1 MSVNYKRLKD
11 VLLFVVFTKV
21 RERDLFDL
29 MSDRI
34 TSWEEILSK
43 YYFKFCFKNRQK
55 IYSVALNVNR
65 VVNPVNWVP
74 EIHKTASKNS

>member
-1 MSVNYKRLKD
+1 MKVYQITQHKYPPILHMYSSQRKLMIVNLEIFKKISVNYKRLKD

-34 TSWEEILSK
+34 TS
-43 YYFKFCFKNRQK
+43 
-55 IYSVALNVNR
+55 
-65 VVNPVNWVP
+65 
-74 EIHKTASKNS
+74 